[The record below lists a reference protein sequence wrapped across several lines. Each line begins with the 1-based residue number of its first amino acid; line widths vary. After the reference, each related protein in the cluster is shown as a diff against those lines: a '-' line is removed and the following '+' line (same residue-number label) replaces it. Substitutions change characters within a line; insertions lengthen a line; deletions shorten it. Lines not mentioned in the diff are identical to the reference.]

1 MALIKESVPD
11 AVHIPTLELAD
22 AAPVKPEEEM
32 MNNQRAIDS
41 CISVLKEMLGDP
53 NSELSS
59 EQRSKLRKGIRSLKR
74 LQKATKLTHAQ
85 VFKVVSEIAE
95 AAFETLE
102 S

>member
-41 CISVLKEMLGDP
+41 CISVLKEMLGEP
-53 NSELSS
+53 NNELSS

-95 AAFETLE
+95 AAFEILE